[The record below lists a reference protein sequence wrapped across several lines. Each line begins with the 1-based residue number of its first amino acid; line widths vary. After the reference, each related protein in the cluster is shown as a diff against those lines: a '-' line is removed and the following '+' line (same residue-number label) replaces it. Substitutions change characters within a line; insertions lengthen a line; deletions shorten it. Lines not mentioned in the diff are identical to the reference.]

1 MSIKLGKD
9 AKIYRLTSGIRA
21 AWPASGSPAD
31 LDEIGNVKDLTLN
44 LEKNEAD
51 VTTRNNDGWR
61 GTVGVL
67 KDGSVEFQML
77 WDTGDADFTAIRDA
91 WLNDTDIVL
100 AVLDG
105 DKDVPG
111 NQGLY
116 ADFQVTAFTRN
127 EPLEEAI
134 SADVTVKP
142 SAALLSPEWV
152 TVGT

>member
-1 MSIKLGKD
+1 MAITLGKD
-9 AKIYRLTSGIRA
+9 AKLYRLTTGSRA
-21 AWPASGSPAD
+21 AWPASGSPAN
-31 LDEIGNVKDLTLN
+31 LDVIPNVRDLTLN

-51 VTTRNNDGWR
+51 VTTRGNDGWR

-77 WDTGDADFTAIRDA
+77 WDSADADFIALRDA

-105 DKDVPG
+105 DKDTPG
-111 NQGLY
+111 VQGLY
-116 ADFQVTAFTRN
+116 ADFQVTNFSRN
-127 EPLEEAI
+127 EPLEDAV
-134 SADVTVKP
+134 STDVTVKP
-142 SAALLSPEWV
+142 SVGLLSPEWI